1 MRTDFHRQLGLL
13 NADLA
18 AMCDLAATAIR
29 RATDAL
35 LHTDLG
41 AAEHALAGIE
51 QLRRLNLNVDR
62 RTLSLLARQAPV
74 AGDLRAVVSA
84 VQIGADADRMGGL
97 AAHVAAAVRRRHP
110 APVLPTQ
117 IAPRFAEMGRIA
129 ASLADAAREVVLD
142 GDPVAAAR
150 IRSDDADMDAQHRL
164 LLAALTP
171 RRGAT
176 EPRPQSTSSCS
187 HGSTSGSPT
196 TPPRSV
202 AASSS
207 APPEPTPPTPRPRR
221 PTPSREHLSQL
232 MRS

>member
-1 MRTDFHRQLGLL
+1 MRTDFHRQLDLL
-13 NADLA
+13 NADLT

-62 RTLSLLARQAPV
+62 RALSLLARQAPV

-150 IRSDDADMDAQHRL
+150 IRADDADMDAQHRL
-164 LLAALTP
+164 LLAALSTP
-171 RRGAT
+171 AWCHGTPAAVDIVLLARFYERIADHAAEIGRR
-176 EPRPQSTSSCS
+176 
-187 HGSTSGSPT
+187 
-196 TPPRSV
+196 V
-202 AASSS
+202 IF
-207 APPEPTPPTPRPRR
+207 R
-221 PTPSREHLSQL
+221 PTGANTADTQATPSDTLP
-232 MRS
+232 